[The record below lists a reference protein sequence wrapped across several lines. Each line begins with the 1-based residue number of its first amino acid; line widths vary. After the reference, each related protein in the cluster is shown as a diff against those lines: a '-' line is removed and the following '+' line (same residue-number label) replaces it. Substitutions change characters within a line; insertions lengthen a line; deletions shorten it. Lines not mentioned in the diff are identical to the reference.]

1 MDDLITL
8 RVPPTVPALAGY
20 GDLDGPGTALPTLC
34 AQTSTLKT
42 QSAPPAA
49 WVLSGSCVPSPASTH
64 FLHNSSKLLSLL
76 IPQLPRLCN
85 GHRVPLGQVKAL
97 SYLPSSQQV
106 YRWDFVNIH

>member
-49 WVLSGSCVPSPASTH
+49 WVLSVSRVPSPASTH
-64 FLHNSSKLLSLL
+64 FLHNK
-76 IPQLPRLCN
+76 Q
-85 GHRVPLGQVKAL
+85 ATF
-97 SYLPSSQQV
+97 PSHTSASPTVQWAQGPPWASQST
-106 YRWDFVNIH
+106 